1 MEEQIKK
8 IYEKQK
14 NGRIRMIRNVLLI
27 YAALICVVSI
37 FKGNPFPHQET
48 VLFFDVKQPG
58 WVTTDPWLLWICV
71 VVDLIAGIFIL
82 IRDILRDFSK
92 IDRILSQQCDAEK
105 YSEML
110 EELVKY
116 GKSLDYH
123 GFQKSVMLIA
133 ESKYVVALIINGQL
147 QKAEEYIK
155 LSLLHI

>member
-1 MEEQIKK
+1 MEKQIKK

-14 NGRIRMIRNVLLI
+14 KGRIRMIRNVLLI

-82 IRDILRDFSK
+82 IKGILRDFSK
-92 IDRILSQQCDAEK
+92 IDRILSEQCDAEK

-110 EELVKY
+110 EGMIKY

-123 GFQKSVMLIA
+123 RFQKNVMLIA
-133 ESKYVVALIINGQL
+133 EPKYVVALIINGQV
-147 QKAEEYIK
+147 IR
-155 LSLLHI
+155 LH